1 MLGQGLD
8 SVILEVSANLDDSV
22 ILWGLITAE
31 AEASSSWVKA
41 PKDVRMCD
49 ILLLWEMGL

>member
-8 SVILEVSANLDDSV
+8 SVILEVSANPDDSV
-22 ILWGLITAE
+22 ILCGLITAK

-41 PKDVRMCD
+41 PKDV
-49 ILLLWEMGL
+49 